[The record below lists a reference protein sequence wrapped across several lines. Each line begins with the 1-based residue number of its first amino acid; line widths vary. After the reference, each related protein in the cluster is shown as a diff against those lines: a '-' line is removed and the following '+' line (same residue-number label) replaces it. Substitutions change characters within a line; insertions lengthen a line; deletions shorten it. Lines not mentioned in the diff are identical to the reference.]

1 VLLGWADRAPIVGKY
16 QQIVTVNGLFR
27 PFALVDG
34 RAAAT
39 WSWSARKVVMSR
51 FAELPEHVEAALA
64 AEVRDVQRFLIG
76 QDE

>member
-1 VLLGWADRAPIVGKY
+1 VLLGWADRDPILGEHRE
-16 QQIVTVNGLFR
+16 IVTVNGLFR

-39 WSWSARKVVMSR
+39 WTWAAGEVAISR

-64 AEVRDVQRFLIG
+64 AEGRDVRRFLVG
-76 QDE
+76 HEQ